1 MSNLKNILSLNKR
14 IYKISPMDLRVTI
27 EELDAYLNKTLSTY
41 LGYPEVYTI
50 EVDVEGNKIS
60 FVLIASEGYSVI
72 SAMALSEEPED
83 IDIIAQIEGSLTD
96 FILKKFPNV
105 IEQSVDFNYD
115 YNSIIIRFELQ

>member
-1 MSNLKNILSLNKR
+1 
-14 IYKISPMDLRVTI
+14 MDLRVTI